1 MRNRTSQQGRSKT
14 PLHFARAAFLA
25 LFTACQ
31 ACQCSPAGEPTCRVK
46 LRTPVVFPVA
56 GEPSTVTLGLL
67 QVCPNSDAH
76 RTTAADQVT
85 VEVFDPDDQPV
96 PFTVSEIIRSLRES
110 SVVDTSVEVSFTPHR
125 AGGWRITANFE
136 PGIGRM
142 SEVVQA
148 IERHGDA
155 GMRVLAVEFP
165 PDCVEYS
172 ITDQGTALCA
182 TRGPHGAFDL
192 ATGRGQRI
200 PGSQFVVEPNAVWS
214 VRHVPPMVERWVDDG
229 NALKLS
235 HTLKLATSVR
245 AISPGAG
252 GLWMLGEPFADSA
265 SVPLFRVEP
274 QLDGGLLLQE
284 RGSVSSDNQ
293 EVLGGDPLSLYGPR
307 SVVTLLADGG
317 SRMVSVPL
325 GAFAGTDQST
335 LWVNNGDVLVA
346 IRPLVGGTL
355 QESVDIAANRLPGRP
370 LISPTTPVIISVD
383 GTQAAVARFD
393 GTEIRLELYD
403 PGPDYAPVSTA
414 NSKHAFA
421 RSLDGKLLKV
431 FDR

>member
-1 MRNRTSQQGRSKT
+1 
-14 PLHFARAAFLA
+14 LLV
-25 LFTACQ
+25 LFTTLQ

-46 LRTPVVFPVA
+46 LRTPVLFAVA

-67 QVCPNSDAH
+67 QACPNSDAH
-76 RTTAADQVT
+76 RATAADHVT

-96 PFTVSEIIRSLRES
+96 PFTVSEIIRSLRGS

-125 AGGWRITANFE
+125 VGGWRINANFE
-136 PGIGRM
+136 PGVGRM

-172 ITDQGTALCA
+172 ITEQGTALCA
-182 TRGPHGAFDL
+182 TRGPHGAIDL

-229 NALKLS
+229 NALRLS
-235 HTLKLATSVR
+235 HTLKPAPSVR
-245 AISPGAG
+245 ATSPGAG
-252 GLWMLGEPFADSA
+252 GLWMLGEAFIDSA
-265 SVPLFRVEP
+265 TYPLFSVEP

-284 RGSVSSDNQ
+284 RGSVSGESR
-293 EVLGGDPLSLYGPR
+293 EILAGDPLSISGDR
-307 SVVTLLADGG
+307 SVVTFLADGG
-317 SRMVSVPL
+317 SRRVSVPI
-325 GAFAGTDQST
+325 GAFAGTDDST
-335 LWVNNGDVLVA
+335 HWLHNGDALTA
-346 IRPLVGGTL
+346 IRPLAAATL
-355 QESVDIAANRLPGRP
+355 QASVAIPSSGLPDRP
-370 LISPTTPVIISVD
+370 LLLPSTPVIFSTD
-383 GTQAAVARFD
+383 RSQAAVPQFD
-393 GTEIRLELYD
+393 GTGIRLELYD
-403 PGPDYAPVSTA
+403 SGPDYAPISTA
-414 NSKHAFA
+414 NSRHVFA